1 MHAIHSVLPNQNI
14 MNPHNRLT
22 IGDARDAV
30 AAVRAIIEREFAWLH
45 RHQPRL
51 LQLAL
56 NEAEALAWQT
66 GYPQLVFPVLALEKA
81 VGVATWHFR
90 QQSVRQREP
99 ILSFAA

>member
-1 MHAIHSVLPNQNI
+1 
-14 MNPHNRLT
+14 MNANNRLT
-22 IGDARDAV
+22 TGDARDAV
-30 AAVRAIIEREFAWLH
+30 AAVRAIIEREFSWLH
-45 RHQPRL
+45 GQQPRL

-66 GYPQLVFPVLALEKA
+66 GYPQLLFPVLAFEKA

-90 QQSVRQREP
+90 QQSLRQNEP